1 MSSMPLTAL
10 PSETL
15 GRGRFQ
21 LAEPIGHGGV
31 GTVYRAFDHER
42 GEDVALKVLET
53 RFTATK
59 VERRFLREG
68 EALRVLKHPNIVRV
82 HRVGVDGPYSWM
94 AMELMDRG
102 NAHRLAKA
110 KGMLP
115 VTWCLHIAD
124 CVLAGLQA
132 VHAAGWVHRDV
143 KPANVLVHGS
153 GQVKLGD
160 FGILKD
166 GDSDLTQPGIALGTA
181 SFMSPEQAND
191 PTQVDP
197 RSDLFSLGATLFALS
212 SGRVPKGLAF
222 QPEDGAAWDL
232 LPRSLLP
239 VVRRACSRDPVDR
252 FQDATDMRRAVRE
265 ILFLVQ
271 QKDRAHKSGETPL

>member
-1 MSSMPLTAL
+1 MSSLPVIAL
-10 PSETL
+10 SSETL

-21 LAEPIGHGGV
+21 LAEVIGHGGV
-31 GTVYRAFDHER
+31 GTVFRAFDHER
-42 GEDVALKVLET
+42 GEDVALKVLEQ
-53 RFTATK
+53 RFAGTK

-68 EALRVLKHPNIVRV
+68 EALRVLKHPNVVRV
-82 HRVGVDGPYSWM
+82 HRVGVDGPHTWM

-110 KGMLP
+110 KGQLP

-132 VHAAGWVHRDV
+132 VHGAGWIHRDI

-166 GDSDLTQPGIALGTA
+166 GDSDLTAPGVALGTA

-191 PTQVDP
+191 PTQVDA
-197 RSDLFSLGATLFALS
+197 RSDLFSLGATLFALA

-222 QPEDGAAWDL
+222 QPEDSTAWTV
-232 LPRSLLP
+232 LPRSLVPL
-239 VVRRACSRDPVDR
+239 VRRATSRDPDLR
-252 FQDATDMRRAVRE
+252 FPDATDMRRAVRE

-271 QKDRAHKSGETPL
+271 QRERVPKADVTPG

>member
-1 MSSMPLTAL
+1 MSSLPIMTL
-10 PSETL
+10 PSDAL
-15 GRGRFQ
+15 GRGRFE
-21 LAEPIGHGGV
+21 LAEAIGHGGV
-31 GTVYRAFDHER
+31 GTVYRAFDCER
-42 GEDVALKVLET
+42 GEDVALKVLEQ
-53 RFTATK
+53 RFTGTK

-68 EALRVLKHPNIVRV
+68 EALRVLRHPNVVRV
-82 HRVGVDGPYSWM
+82 HRVGVDGPHSWM

-102 NAHRLAKA
+102 NAHRMAKA
-110 KGMLP
+110 KGQLP

-132 VHAAGWVHRDV
+132 VHSAGWVHRDV

-166 GDSDLTQPGIALGTA
+166 GDSDLTAPGVALGTA
-181 SFMSPEQAND
+181 SFMSPEQAHD
-191 PTQVDP
+191 PTQVEP

-222 QPEDGAAWDL
+222 QDDESPAWRL
-232 LPRSLLP
+232 LPRALVPL
-239 VVRRACSRDPVDR
+239 VRRACARDPAAR
-252 FQDATDMRRAVRE
+252 FSDAADMRRAVRE

-271 QKDRAHKSGETPL
+271 QKERRGSTTG

>member
-1 MSSMPLTAL
+1 MSSL
-10 PSETL
+10 PVMTVPSDAL
-15 GRGRFQ
+15 GRGRFE
-21 LAEPIGHGGV
+21 LAEAIGHGGV

-42 GEDVALKVLET
+42 GEDVALKILEH
-53 RFTATK
+53 RFTGTK

-68 EALRVLKHPNIVRV
+68 EALRVLKHPNVVRV
-82 HRVGVDGPYSWM
+82 HRVGVDGPHSWM

-110 KGMLP
+110 KGRLP
-115 VTWCLHIAD
+115 ITWCLHIAD

-132 VHAAGWVHRDV
+132 VHAAGWIHRDV

-166 GDSDLTQPGIALGTA
+166 GDSDLTAPGVALGTA
-181 SFMSPEQAND
+181 SFMSPEQAHD
-191 PTQVDP
+191 PTQVDA
-197 RSDLFSLGATLFALS
+197 RSDLFSLGATVFALA

-222 QPEDGAAWDL
+222 QDDASPAWRV
-232 LPRSLLP
+232 LPRALVPL
-239 VVRRACSRDPVDR
+239 VRRACAQDPAAR
-252 FQDATDMRRAVRE
+252 FVDATDMRRATRE

-271 QKDRAHKSGETPL
+271 QKERRGTTPG

>member
-1 MSSMPLTAL
+1 MTL
-10 PSETL
+10 PSQVL
-15 GRGRFQ
+15 GRGRFE
-21 LAEPIGHGGV
+21 LAEAIGHGGV
-31 GTVYRAFDHER
+31 GTVFRAFDHER
-42 GEDVALKVLET
+42 GEDVALKVLEQ
-53 RFTATK
+53 RFTGTK

-68 EALRVLKHPNIVRV
+68 EALRVLKHPNVVRV
-82 HRVGVDGPYSWM
+82 HRVGVDGPHSWM

-110 KGMLP
+110 RGHLP

-132 VHAAGWVHRDV
+132 VHSAGWIHRDV

-166 GDSDLTQPGIALGTA
+166 GDSDLTAPGVALGTA
-181 SFMSPEQAND
+181 SFMSPEQAHD
-191 PTQVDP
+191 PTQVEP
-197 RSDLFSLGATLFALS
+197 RSDLFSLGATLFALA

-222 QPEDGAAWDL
+222 EDEESPAWRV
-232 LPRSLLP
+232 LPRTLVPLI
-239 VVRRACSRDPVDR
+239 RRACARDPAAR
-252 FQDATDMRRAVRE
+252 FADATDMRRAVRE

-271 QKDRAHKSGETPL
+271 QKERRSATPG